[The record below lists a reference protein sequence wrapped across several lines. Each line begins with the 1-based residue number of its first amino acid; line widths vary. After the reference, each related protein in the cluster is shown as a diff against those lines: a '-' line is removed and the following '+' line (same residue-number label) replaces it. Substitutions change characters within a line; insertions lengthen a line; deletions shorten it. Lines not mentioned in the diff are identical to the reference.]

1 MTGGQEMKQS
11 TKADEVRALLAAL
24 DRQLTKEGF
33 FLHTVRFNREN
44 DSDTPNIV
52 LSYEEMDSDTDK
64 SDISEADK

>member
-1 MTGGQEMKQS
+1 MKQS

-44 DSDTPNIV
+44 DYDTPNIV
-52 LSYEEMDSDTDK
+52 LSYEEIHSDTDK

>member
-1 MTGGQEMKQS
+1 M
-11 TKADEVRALLAAL
+11 TKADEVRALLASL

>member
-1 MTGGQEMKQS
+1 MKQS

-44 DSDTPNIV
+44 DYDTPNIV
-52 LSYEEMDSDTDK
+52 LSY
-64 SDISEADK
+64 

>member
-1 MTGGQEMKQS
+1 MEQI
-11 TKADEVRALLAAL
+11 TKADEVRALLASL

-44 DSDTPNIV
+44 DADTPNIV
-52 LSYEEMDSDTDK
+52 LNYEEMDSDTDK

>member
-1 MTGGQEMKQS
+1 MKQI
-11 TKADEVRALLAAL
+11 TKADEVRALLASL

>member
-1 MTGGQEMKQS
+1 MEQI
-11 TKADEVRALLAAL
+11 TKVDEVRALLASL

>member
-1 MTGGQEMKQS
+1 M
-11 TKADEVRALLAAL
+11 TKADEVRALLASL

-64 SDISEADK
+64 NDISEADK

>member
-1 MTGGQEMKQS
+1 MEQM
-11 TKADEVRALLAAL
+11 TKADEVRALLASL

>member
-1 MTGGQEMKQS
+1 MTQIV
-11 TKADEVRALLAAL
+11 KADEVRALLASL
-24 DRQLTKEGF
+24 DMQLTKKGF

-52 LSYEEMDSDTDK
+52 LSYEEKDSDTDK

>member
-1 MTGGQEMKQS
+1 MKE
-11 TKADEVRALLAAL
+11 TKENRIDAVRALLASL

>member
-1 MTGGQEMKQS
+1 M
-11 TKADEVRALLAAL
+11 TKADKVRALLASL

>member
-1 MTGGQEMKQS
+1 MEQI
-11 TKADEVRALLAAL
+11 TKVDEVRALLASL

-33 FLHTVRFNREN
+33 FLHTVHFNREN
-44 DSDTPNIV
+44 DDDTPNIV

>member
-1 MTGGQEMKQS
+1 MEQI
-11 TKADEVRALLAAL
+11 TKADEVRALLASL
-24 DRQLTKEGF
+24 DTQLTKEGF

>member
-1 MTGGQEMKQS
+1 MEQI
-11 TKADEVRALLAAL
+11 TKADKVRALLASL

-33 FLHTVRFNREN
+33 SLHTVRFNREN

>member
-1 MTGGQEMKQS
+1 MEQM
-11 TKADEVRALLAAL
+11 TKADKVRALLASL

>member
-1 MTGGQEMKQS
+1 MEQI
-11 TKADEVRALLAAL
+11 TKADEVRALLASL